1 MDWKEILTSIILL
14 AIGFGIWQIQRTIVK
29 NEKDRA
35 KKEEDHRKYE
45 AALLQS
51 HLTATDVNFTVAE
64 YAKANGCNGNTESAL
79 KAARIAKQNLI
90 TIVNDQ
96 AINNLNC

>member
-1 MDWKEILTSIILL
+1 MDWKEILTSIFLI
-14 AIGFGIWQIQRTIVK
+14 AIGFGVWRLQQTIVK

-51 HLTATDVNFTVAE
+51 HLTSTELGFTVAE
-64 YAKANGCNGNTESAL
+64 YAKSNGCNGNTESAL
-79 KAARIAKQNLI
+79 KAARTAKQNLI